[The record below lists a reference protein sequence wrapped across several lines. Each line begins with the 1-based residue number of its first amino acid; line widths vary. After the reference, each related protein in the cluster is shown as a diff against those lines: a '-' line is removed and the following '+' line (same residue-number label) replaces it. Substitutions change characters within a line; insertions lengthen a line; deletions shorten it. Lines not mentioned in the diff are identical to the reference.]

1 MHYREII
8 FKSVS
13 NVTSIITQNIE
24 YNLKNKTDNIALNKT
39 KVKNNKIL
47 YWRFYFLGKMNL
59 KILHEQ

>member
-8 FKSVS
+8 FKSIS

-59 KILHEQ
+59 KIQEQ